1 MKPHKF
7 RLWHSGAIL
16 YILLFFLI
24 GCKGE
29 KPIQTSE
36 NIPLP
41 PSLQSPQNHPIQTV
55 TLDSAMARRITIR
68 TIKIQQRHHA
78 MRFPVPAVVEP
89 DPDYFFI
96 VSSPVEGR
104 VIEIAH
110 FEGETVEKGQILFKI
125 QSVVFANQLAELLQS
140 QADLKYYQ
148 STYER
153 LKKLAKQKITTE
165 RALQKAEADYLR
177 AVAIHQA
184 ARAKIRAM
192 GIPEANIS
200 AMLSDGTREP
210 YLPIFAPS
218 HGTITM
224 LHIQQGQPIL
234 PADQLC
240 TITNF
245 SRLRVKGFIAPDE
258 LALVSVNDSVE
269 IYQKS
274 VPGLKIAARIQ
285 AINPSLEPQHKSI
298 VVYVPIQPQKNWPLP
313 GQNVRMTIFSKT
325 KQKVIA
331 IPLKAI
337 EFEKDS
343 PYVFVKRSWN
353 TYEKRPIT
361 IHRTVGTMAII
372 QSGLQEGEE
381 VAINQIFTLKALS
394 RFEEFAED

>member
-1 MKPHKF
+1 MSSIRRPF
-7 RLWHSGAIL
+7 IVSGFSLIMLAIL
-16 YILLFFLI
+16 LL

-29 KPIQTSE
+29 KTVHVPE
-36 NIPLP
+36 DIPLP
-41 PSLQSPQNHPIQTV
+41 PSLRDSEAAQTQLV
-55 TLDSAMARRITIR
+55 TLDSAMAQRITIR
-68 TIKIQQRHHA
+68 TIRIARQHHA

-104 VIEIAH
+104 VVEIAH
-110 FEGETVEKGQILFKI
+110 FEGETVEQGQVLFKI

-140 QADLKYYQ
+140 QADLNYYK

-153 LKKLAKQKITTE
+153 LKKLARQKIATE

-192 GIPEANIS
+192 GIPEAGI
-200 AMLSDGTREP
+200 AEMLSDGKREP
-210 YLPIFAPS
+210 YLPIFAPTN
-218 HGTITM
+218 GTITM

-245 SRLRVKGFIAPDE
+245 SRLRVKGFISPDE
-258 LALVSVNDSVE
+258 LALVSVGDSVE

-274 VPGLKIAARIQ
+274 SPGLKIKARIQ
-285 AINPSLEPQHKSI
+285 AINPALEPQHKSI
-298 VVYVPIQPQKNWPLP
+298 VVYVPIQPETNWPLP
-313 GQNVRMTIFSKT
+313 GQNVRMTIFSRT
-325 KQKVIA
+325 KEKVIA

-343 PYVFVKRSWN
+343 PYVFVKKRWN
-353 TYEKRPIT
+353 AYEKRPIT
-361 IHRTVGTMAII
+361 IRRTVGTMAII
-372 QSGLQEGEE
+372 QSGLNEGEE